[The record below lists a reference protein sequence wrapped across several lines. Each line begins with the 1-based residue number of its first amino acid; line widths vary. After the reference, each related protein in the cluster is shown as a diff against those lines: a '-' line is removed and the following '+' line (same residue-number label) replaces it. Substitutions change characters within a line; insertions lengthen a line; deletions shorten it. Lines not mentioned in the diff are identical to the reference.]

1 MIKKMNYNYAFLF
14 YDVGEK
20 RVQKVFKVC
29 KKYLSHF
36 QKSVFRGEITPSNLL
51 KLRTDLKKVIDS
63 QEDFVC
69 ILKLMNDNI
78 FGEEILGNGGVATG
92 EELIL
97 QIYQAFLSEKQKK
110 PSKYKENWTLDI
122 CNEQHVDR
130 LVKQPKNIENTRK
143 MNYNDNKET
152 RKCVG

>member
-1 MIKKMNYNYAFLF
+1 MNKKINYNYAFLF

-51 KLRTDLKKVIDS
+51 VLKNDLKKVIDQ

-69 ILKLMNDNI
+69 ILKLINDNI
-78 FGEEILGNGGVATG
+78 FGEEILGDGGQTTG
-92 EELIL
+92 EDLML
-97 QIYQAFLSEKQKK
+97 
-110 PSKYKENWTLDI
+110 
-122 CNEQHVDR
+122 
-130 LVKQPKNIENTRK
+130 
-143 MNYNDNKET
+143 
-152 RKCVG
+152 